1 MIQKELKKKKKLIE
15 VRWFT
20 KDIIKP
26 MILKNL
32 KQYVLFG
39 NEIRNKIIQQS
50 ILKILKVRQDHKFLL
65 KKSLK
70 KLC

>member
-65 KKSLK
+65 KKS
-70 KLC
+70 